1 MRGFTYVKSEFKKYT
16 YETPMPIKGT
26 LFAAGYDFLSPI
38 EFTLKPKEK
47 KLIWT
52 DLKAYMQLNECLIIQ
67 VRSSLGIKKDIA
79 LANGLGI
86 IDADYYGNLGNDGNI
101 GICLKNTGNDEVKI
115 KEKEA
120 IAQGIF
126 MNYLVSDNCNTAQER
141 VGGFG
146 STNGK

>member
-1 MRGFTYVKSEFKKYT
+1 MRGFTYVEKSFKQH
-16 YETPMPIKGT
+16 EHLTPMPVKGT
-26 LFAAGYDFLSPI
+26 FFSAGYDFLCPVDI
-38 EFTLKPKEK
+38 KLKPKEK

-67 VRSSLGIKKDIA
+67 VRSSLGVKKDIS

-86 IDADYYGNLGNDGNI
+86 IDADYFGNLGNDGNI
-101 GICLKNTGNDEVKI
+101 GICLKNNSKNIIDI
-115 KEKEA
+115 KQGEA

-126 MNYLVSDNCNTAQER
+126 INYLVADNCNSKGER

-146 STNGK
+146 STNN

>member
-1 MRGFTYVKSEFKKYT
+1 MRGFTYVQPQFKKH
-16 YETPMPIKGT
+16 EHSTPMPVKGT

-38 EFTLKPKEK
+38 EFSLKPKEK

-67 VRSSLGIKKDIA
+67 VRSSLGVKKDIV
-79 LANGLGI
+79 LANGFGV
-86 IDADYYGNLGNDGNI
+86 IDADYFGNLGNDGNI
-101 GICLKNTGNDEVKI
+101 GICLKNTGNDTITIHK
-115 KEKEA
+115 KEG

-126 MNYLVSDNCNTAQER
+126 INYLLSDNCNTGEER

-146 STNGK
+146 STNGQ